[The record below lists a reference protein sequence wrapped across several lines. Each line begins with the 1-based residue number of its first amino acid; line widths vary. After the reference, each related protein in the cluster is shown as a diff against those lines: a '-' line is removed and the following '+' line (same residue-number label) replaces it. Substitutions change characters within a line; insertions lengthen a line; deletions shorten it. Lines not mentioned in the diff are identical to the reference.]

1 MAVRV
6 QGFGPNG
13 KLLLAFALLGAAFMF
28 APWMGAEVEVSG
40 EDRSAIN
47 SGYHYLAPL
56 GARYSYPTAWLSV
69 AGFVLSVFLAF
80 ASKQGYVV
88 DFAIGKV
95 RKTEPGKGRTL
106 NRKQRKVHFIVKRKW
121 LVLIAGLLVLSGAL
135 ASFMCTLCLAVLETI
150 PVVQSLN
157 VVWAE
162 FGVLVELLLGLF
174 ILSLAFEVG
183 KEQAVGFLKNLTWVI
198 GVFGI
203 ITGIAGI
210 AIWLYVAL
218 PRSFGVVVL
227 LDGDTYLTFGLP
239 AMVLGLALAFF
250 GARFHGSSL
259 VREIRSFVGG
269 STFRYMVRRLL
280 YMIPVALGISILSFM
295 TMYASGLDP
304 ITIATIGR
312 PGMDEITREALR
324 QYYGLDKPVPIQYA
338 TWLGNLLT
346 LNFGRSL
353 RGGIP
358 VNLIIGNWFWETV
371 KLQVISIL
379 LAFAISIPIAIYS
392 ARKQYSKTDLLVT
405 STSLFGVSMPTFW
418 LGVIL
423 ILAFSFYTQLL
434 PPGGAYGENII
445 WLRNPTLDALAH
457 LILPTAVLVYVGLAQ
472 NIRLLRA
479 NMLEVLRSDYIL
491 AARASGISERRIIY
505 KYALKNAISP
515 VITFL
520 GIALGAMI
528 AGAPMT
534 EQVFNWPGLGRR
546 FVEATQNMDFPV
558 VMGITMIIT
567 AMSLVANLIVDLAY
581 VYLDPRIR
589 LR

>member
-1 MAVRV
+1 VV
-6 QGFGPNG
+6 F
-13 KLLLAFALLGAAFMF
+13 LFF
-28 APWMGAEVEVSG
+28 PWIAAEVHVSG
-40 EDRSAIN
+40 EERSTVN
-47 SGYHYLAPL
+47 SGYHYLVPL
-56 GARYSYPTAWLSV
+56 GARYSYPIAWFSV
-69 AGFVLSVFLAF
+69 AGSVLSTCLAF
-80 ASKQGYVV
+80 ASKQKYVV
-88 DFAIGKV
+88 DFTMGEKKKARLGKK
-95 RKTEPGKGRTL
+95 RSITL
-106 NRKQRKVHFIVKRKW
+106 RPIRVCFSVKRKW
-121 LVLIAGLLVLSGAL
+121 LVLLAGMLLLLGVLV
-135 ASFMCTLCLAVLETI
+135 SFLYTLCMAVIETL

-162 FGVLVELLLGLF
+162 FGVFVELLLGFL
-174 ILSLAFEVG
+174 ILLLAFEVDRG
-183 KEQAVGFLKNLTWVI
+183 QAVGFLRNLTWGI
-198 GVFGI
+198 GVLGI
-203 ITGIAGI
+203 VIGIAGV

-218 PRSFGVVVL
+218 PRSFGIVVL
-227 LDGDTYLTFGLP
+227 LDGGAYLAFGVP
-239 AMVLGLALAFF
+239 ALVLGLVFGFF
-250 GARFHGSSL
+250 GARFRGSSL
-259 VREIRSFVGG
+259 VREVKLFVGG
-269 STFRYMVRRLL
+269 STFRYVLRRLL

-295 TMYASGLDP
+295 TMYASGMDP

-312 PGMDEITREALR
+312 PTMDETTREALR
-324 QYYGLDKPVPIQYA
+324 QYYGLDKPIPIQYA

-346 LNFGRSL
+346 LNFGKSL

-358 VNLIIGNWFWETV
+358 VNLIIGNWFWETI

-379 LAFAISIPIAIYS
+379 LAFVISIPIAIYS
-392 ARKQYSKTDLLVT
+392 ARRQYSKTDLLVT

-445 WLRNPTLDALAH
+445 WLRNPTLDAIAH

-491 AARASGISERRIIY
+491 AARASGISESKIIY
-505 KYALKNAISP
+505 KYALRNAISP

-534 EQVFNWPGLGRR
+534 EHVFNWPGLGRR

-567 AMSLVANLIVDLAY
+567 AMSLIANLIVDLAY

-589 LR
+589 LK